1 MPVLGGVA
9 VDLGGIAEL
18 AKLNDRSGGE
28 APPLLDNSN
37 KSPSP
42 VKIPTLTGKLKMV

>member
-28 APPLLDNSN
+28 APP
-37 KSPSP
+37 PY
-42 VKIPTLTGKLKMV
+42 LTIAIKVPHP

>member
-28 APPLLDNSN
+28 APPY
-37 KSPSP
+37 
-42 VKIPTLTGKLKMV
+42 LTIAIKVPHP

>member
-9 VDLGGIAEL
+9 VDLGGIAEP

-37 KSPSP
+37 KTYS
-42 VKIPTLTGKLKMV
+42 LA